1 MDITV
6 EMLLQALREEDRAAV
21 LTYYGAC
28 QPVDFAGLAAQ
39 LPRVDIRH
47 LALLLDSGG
56 TASLLASADETV
68 RQVLAKA
75 LDDDVLLPAFT
86 FMQKDDI
93 VDLLGDLSIGRRKQL
108 VNLMKAD
115 DRKIITNLLRYP
127 EDSAGGLMTTGYIA
141 LREYLTVGEGLA
153 KLLRICS
160 RTEQIQTI
168 YIINRERQLIGKVDL
183 RTLLVAP
190 RHKLLREL
198 MDPHVISVRPETDQ
212 AEAARLVARYDLNA
226 IPVVS
231 RKEQIL
237 GIITVDDVIDV
248 IVEESEEDLLQLAGV
263 SKEENLST
271 SLTES
276 VRLRL
281 PWLFVNLLTA
291 FLASF
296 TVKLFEDTI
305 AQVVAL
311 SAIMTIVTGMGG
323 NAGTQTMSILVRQ
336 LARGEITLRQCW
348 RPFFKEV
355 LLGIVNGAANG
366 MVTGLV
372 VWAVYGNIY
381 LGMIVFF
388 AMIGNLVVAG
398 IFGFWVP
405 ILLAKCHADPAV
417 SSSIFLTTATD
428 VLGFFIFLGLA
439 RLFLPYLL

>member
-6 EMLLQALREEDRAAV
+6 EMLLQALREEDRATV
-21 LTYYGAC
+21 LKYYGAC

-39 LPRVDIRH
+39 LPREDIRH

-198 MDPHVISVRPETDQ
+198 MDSHVISVRPETDQ

-271 SLTES
+271 SLRES

>member
-6 EMLLQALREEDRAAV
+6 EMLLQALREEDRATV
-21 LTYYGAC
+21 LKYYGAC

-39 LPRVDIRH
+39 LPREDIRH

-198 MDPHVISVRPETDQ
+198 MDSHVISVRPETDQ

-271 SLTES
+271 SLRES

-366 MVTGLV
+366 MVTGLA